1 VGSIPASL
9 FKVFG
14 VASGVLP
21 PPHRR
26 SSRELGRRREA
37 PTHRCQCRR
46 VPEATRSAS
55 LSSTSPRVAARP
67 DPTRVS
73 GRRAPDRE
81 RAGRERRPSPPGP
94 DPTPPGT
101 DRGWSLPANDGSRTG
116 SAGIGRASASRPAP
130 GHDPAFLP
138 SQVQDR
144 RALDDESVV
153 REPDLQRGVVEVQWR
168 AMLDKRLQRLIEL
181 PAQADD
187 VPTCAQGDPVEV
199 DGRCEAPLLLIHAG
213 RPPYRLRARSRHRGV
228 CLVRDGWLA
237 AASRLGSPR
246 RA

>member
-1 VGSIPASL
+1 MSCGKVWVVGCIPALL

-21 PPHRR
+21 PPDRR
-26 SSRELGRRREA
+26 SNRELGRRGEA

-46 VPEATRSAS
+46 VPEATRSPS
-55 LSSTSPRVAARP
+55 LSSTSHRFPAHP

-94 DPTPPGT
+94 DPTPRGP
-101 DRGWSLPANDGSRTG
+101 DRGWSLPANDGSRIG
-116 SAGIGRASASRPAP
+116 MPESAEPAHPDRPP
-130 GHDPAFLP
+130 GHNPAFFP

-144 RALDDESVV
+144 RALDDESVL
-153 REPDLQRGVVEVQWR
+153 REPDLQRGVVEIQSR
-168 AMLDKRLQRLIEL
+168 AMLDKRLQRLQRLIEL

-187 VPTCAQGDPVEV
+187 VSTCAQGDPVQV
-199 DGRCEAPLLLIHAG
+199 DSRCQALLLLIWSG
-213 RPPYRLRARSRHRGV
+213 RPPSRLLPRSRHRAG
-228 CLVRDGWLA
+228 LSGW
-237 AASRLGSPR
+237 
-246 RA
+246 

>member
-1 VGSIPASL
+1 MSCDKVWVVGGGGGCIPASL
-9 FKVFG
+9 FKAFC

-21 PPHRR
+21 PPDRR
-26 SSRELGRRREA
+26 SNRELGRRREA

-55 LSSTSPRVAARP
+55 LSSTAHRFAARP

-81 RAGRERRPSPPGP
+81 RAARERRPSPPGP
-94 DPTPPGT
+94 DPTPRGP
-101 DRGWSLPANDGSRTG
+101 DRGWSLPANDGSRIEMPESG
-116 SAGIGRASASRPAP
+116 EPAHPDRPP
-130 GHDPAFLP
+130 GHDPAYFP

-153 REPDLQRGVVEVQWR
+153 REPDLQRGMVEIQSR

-187 VPTCAQGDPVEV
+187 LRTCAQGSSRRRQQVR
-199 DGRCEAPLLLIHAG
+199 GALLAH
-213 RPPYRLRARSRHRGV
+213 PCWSSTV
-228 CLVRDGWLA
+228 
-237 AASRLGSPR
+237 
-246 RA
+246 